1 VEPEALMPTRVR
13 KFVGGIGV
21 VVFLIAYACVVVTVA
36 DYVPKAWWAQM
47 IFFVT
52 AGMLWG
58 VPILPLLKWM
68 NGGRG

>member
-1 VEPEALMPTRVR
+1 MPTRVR
-13 KFVGGIGV
+13 KFVGGIAV
-21 VVFLIAYACVVVTVA
+21 VVFLIAYAVIVVMVSEHI
-36 DYVPKAWWAQM
+36 PKAWWAQL
-47 IFFVT
+47 IFFVA